1 MTEYQKQYEEA
12 VKAGEIKTVSPTYVE
27 FKKAGDAIVG
37 LLKGRTVVE
46 SSRGQGSYNQYMVD
60 TDKGMVK
67 FALGQATDREI
78 EVVLKPGN
86 TYAFIFEGKEKLTG
100 GRSVNKFNVV
110 AFGPEARAGEGP
122 DDDIPF

>member
-1 MTEYQKQYEEA
+1 MTEYQKQYQEA
-12 VKAGEIKTVSPTYVE
+12 VKAGETKTISPTYVE
-27 FKKAGDAIVG
+27 FKKAGDVVVG
-37 LLKGRTVVE
+37 LLKGKTVVE

-78 EVVLKPGN
+78 EPVLKSGN

-100 GRSVNKFNVV
+100 GRSVNKFKVV
-110 AFGPEARAGEGP
+110 EFGRAVVEDEVPE
-122 DDDIPF
+122 DDLPF

>member
-1 MTEYQKQYEEA
+1 MTEYSKEYEEA
-12 VKAGEIKTVSPTYVE
+12 VKAGETKTISPEYLE
-27 FKKAGDAIVG
+27 FKKAGDIIVG
-37 LLKGRTVVE
+37 LLKGKSVVE

-78 EVVLKPGN
+78 EPVLRPGR

-100 GRSVNKFNVV
+100 GRSVNKFKVV
-110 AFGPEARAGEGP
+110 AFGVTEGP
-122 DDDIPF
+122 PNVGDDDIPF